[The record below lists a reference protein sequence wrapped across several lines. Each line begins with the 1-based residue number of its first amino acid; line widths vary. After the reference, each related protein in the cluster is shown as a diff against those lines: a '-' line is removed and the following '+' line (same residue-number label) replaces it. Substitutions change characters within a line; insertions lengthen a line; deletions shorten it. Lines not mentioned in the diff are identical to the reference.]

1 MDVFWRRVFSSDPN
15 ENYPCFGN
23 KRMNVA
29 VQVSRVY
36 SALYRTPC
44 VVYFQLIRP
53 NGMVRTMQICKAVT
67 GHSGGGSNKRK
78 HGI

>member
-1 MDVFWRRVFSSDPN
+1 MD
-15 ENYPCFGN
+15 
-23 KRMNVA
+23 VA

-36 SALYRTPC
+36 SALYRTSPC
-44 VVYFQLIRP
+44 VVYSQLIRP

-67 GHSGGGSNKRK
+67 GHSGGGSNKTK